1 MRSVDT
7 VEYLYET
14 YRSDVY
20 RYLLGMTRDPDLA
33 EDLLSDT
40 FCTALVSLEGFRE
53 DGSVKNWLLT
63 IARNKWLDHLRKR
76 RPVEDVDLTELYIA
90 DTAPGPEQRAIA
102 REAARRVLELLEQ
115 EDKRTRTVVKMRI
128 DGYSFY
134 EIAQKLGIRE
144 GSARVIDF
152 RARKKL
158 RDQLSKEG
166 YHASV

>member
-1 MRSVDT
+1 MDS

-14 YRSDVY
+14 YRGDIY
-20 RYLLGMTRDPDLA
+20 RYLLGLTRDPDLA
-33 EDLLSDT
+33 EDILSET
-40 FCTALVSLEGFRE
+40 FCTAIMALDGLRN
-53 DGSVKNWLLT
+53 DGSVKSWLLT

-76 RPVEDVDLTELYIA
+76 NPISDVDLTELYIA
-90 DTAPGPEQRAIA
+90 DTAPGPEQRVIQK
-102 REAARRVLELLEQ
+102 ETVQRVQALLAQ
-115 EDKRTRTVVKMRI
+115 EDPRTQTVVRMRI

-158 RDQLSKEG
+158 REQLTKEG
-166 YHASV
+166 FDAIV

>member
-1 MRSVDT
+1 MDS

-20 RYLLGMTRDPDLA
+20 RYLLGLTRDPDLA
-33 EDLLSDT
+33 EDILSET
-40 FCTALVSLEGFRE
+40 FCTAIMAL
-53 DGSVKNWLLT
+53 DGLRSDSSVKSWLLT

-76 RPVEDVDLTELYIA
+76 NPISDVDLTELYIA
-90 DTAPGPEQRAIA
+90 DTAPGPEQRAIQK
-102 REAARRVLELLEQ
+102 ETVQRVQALLAQ
-115 EDKRTRTVVKMRI
+115 EDPRTQTVVRMRI

-134 EIAQKLGIRE
+134 EIAQKLRIRE

-158 RDQLSKEG
+158 REQLTKEG
-166 YHASV
+166 FDAIV

>member
-1 MRSVDT
+1 MDS

-33 EDLLSDT
+33 EDLLSET
-40 FCTALVSLEGFRE
+40 FCTAIIAL
-53 DGSVKNWLLT
+53 DGLRSDSSVKSWLLT

-76 RPVEDVDLTELYIA
+76 RPISDIDLTELYIA
-90 DTAPGPEQRAIA
+90 DSAPGPEQRAMQK
-102 REAARRVLELLEQ
+102 EAAQRVKELLKK
-115 EDKRTRTVVKMRI
+115 EDPRTRTVVQMRI

-158 RDQLSKEG
+158 REQLMEEG
-166 YHASV
+166 YDAIV

>member
-1 MRSVDT
+1 MDS

-20 RYLLGMTRDPDLA
+20 RYLLGLTRDPDLA
-33 EDLLSDT
+33 EDILSET
-40 FCTALVSLEGFRE
+40 FCTAIMAL
-53 DGSVKNWLLT
+53 DGLRSDSSVKSWLLT
-63 IARNKWLDHLRKR
+63 IARNKWLDYLRKR
-76 RPVEDVDLTELYIA
+76 RPVSDVDLTELYIA
-90 DTAPGPEQRAIA
+90 DTAPGPEQRAMQK
-102 REAARRVLELLEQ
+102 EAAQRVQVLLSR
-115 EDKRTRTVVKMRI
+115 EDPRTQTVVRMRI

-158 RDQLSKEG
+158 REQLTEEG
-166 YHASV
+166 FDAIV

>member
-1 MRSVDT
+1 MDS

-20 RYLLGMTRDPDLA
+20 RYLLGLTRDPDLA
-33 EDLLSDT
+33 EDILSET
-40 FCTALVSLEGFRE
+40 FCSAITAL
-53 DGSVKNWLLT
+53 DGLRSGDSVKSWLLT

-76 RPVEDVDLTELYIA
+76 RPISDVDLTELYIA
-90 DTAPGPEQRAIA
+90 DTAPGPEQRAMQK
-102 REAARRVLELLEQ
+102 EAAQRVRELLKK
-115 EDKRTRTVVKMRI
+115 EDSRTQTVVRMRI

-158 RDQLSKEG
+158 REQLTEEG
-166 YHASV
+166 FDAIV

>member
-1 MRSVDT
+1 
-7 VEYLYET
+7 
-14 YRSDVY
+14 
-20 RYLLGMTRDPDLA
+20 MTEFEKLLA
-33 EDLLSDT
+33 ECKGAVERFVRFKLPSRTDADDILQEIFL
-40 FCTALVSLEGFRE
+40 TAFEKFDMLKDKENF
-53 DGSVKNWLLT
+53 KPWLLT
-63 IARNKWLDHLRKR
+63 IARNKWLDYLRKR

>member
-1 MRSVDT
+1 MDS

-33 EDLLSDT
+33 EDLLSET
-40 FCTALVSLEGFRE
+40 FCTAIIAL
-53 DGSVKNWLLT
+53 DGLRSDSSVKSWLLT

-76 RPVEDVDLTELYIA
+76 RPISDIDLTELYIA
-90 DTAPGPEQRAIA
+90 DPAPGPEQRAMQK
-102 REAARRVLELLEQ
+102 EAAQRVKELLKK
-115 EDKRTRTVVKMRI
+115 EDPRTRTVVQMRI

-158 RDQLSKEG
+158 REQLMEEG
-166 YHASV
+166 YDAIV

>member
-1 MRSVDT
+1 MDS

-33 EDLLSDT
+33 EDLLSET
-40 FCTALVSLEGFRE
+40 FCTAILSLETLRN
-53 DGSVKNWLLT
+53 DGAVKSWLLT
-63 IARNKWLDHLRKR
+63 IARNKWLDHVRKR
-76 RPVEDVDLTELYIA
+76 RPISDVDLTELYIA
-90 DTAPGPEQRAIA
+90 DTAPGPEQRAIQK
-102 REAARRVLELLEQ
+102 EAARRLQSLLSR
-115 EDKRTRTVVKMRI
+115 EDQRTQTVVRMRI
-128 DGYSFY
+128 EGYSYF

-158 RDQLSKEG
+158 REQLIEEG
-166 YHASV
+166 YDAIV